1 MSAVFKL
8 YEITGKPLDFAVF
21 VNWMIENNPSMS
33 KKEVFKK
40 CDQLHSMYNI
50 CTRESYERTV
60 DYNQNVRFLL
70 DEGTPEDLVIQF
82 ILAEKLKNLRIL
94 GSKK

>member
-1 MSAVFKL
+1 MSSDFKF
-8 YEITGKPLDFAVF
+8 YEITGKPLDFGVF
-21 VNWMIENNPSMS
+21 VNWMIENNPIKS
-33 KKEVFKK
+33 KEQVFEK
-40 CDQLHSMYNI
+40 CHELHYIYNI

-70 DEGTPEDLVIQF
+70 DEGTPEDLLIEI

-94 GSKK
+94 RRKK

>member
-1 MSAVFKL
+1 MSSDFNF
-8 YEITGKPLDFAVF
+8 YEITGKPLDFGVF
-21 VNWMIENNPSMS
+21 VKWMIENNPTKS
-33 KKEVFKK
+33 KEDVFEK
-40 CDQLHSMYNI
+40 CHELHYIYNI

-70 DEGTPEDLVIQF
+70 DEGTPEDLLIEI

-94 GSKK
+94 RRKK

>member
-1 MSAVFKL
+1 MSTVFNL
-8 YEITGKPLDFAVF
+8 YEITGKPLDFGVF
-21 VNWMIENNPSMS
+21 VKWMIENNTIKS
-33 KKEVFKK
+33 KEQVFEK
-40 CDQLHSMYNI
+40 CHELHYIYNI

-70 DEGTPEDLVIQF
+70 DEGTPEDLVIRI

>member
-1 MSAVFKL
+1 MSSDFKL
-8 YEITGKPLDFAVF
+8 YEITGKPLDFGVF
-21 VNWMIENNPSMS
+21 VKWMIENNHTKS
-33 KKEVFKK
+33 KEDVFEK
-40 CDQLHSMYNI
+40 CHELHYMYNI

-70 DEGTPEDLVIQF
+70 DEGTPEDLVIRI